1 MVGKGARGSTTMIDA
16 LRSLALLHRRARRFE
31 DAASC
36 WQQLLAGPGCPP
48 GVVREAG
55 EALAIH
61 HEHRV
66 RDLAVAKAFALRS
79 LDAVASNDEGPRPQW
94 TEALQ
99 HRVRR
104 IEKKITRSQ
113 LSTLNSQG
121 AGRLSLE

>member
-1 MVGKGARGSTTMIDA
+1 VGKGARASTTRIDA

-31 DAASC
+31 DAAAS
-36 WQQLLAGPGCPP
+36 WQQLLAVPGCPP

-55 EALAIH
+55 EALSIH

-66 RDLAVAKAFALRS
+66 RDLTVAKAFALRS

-104 IEKKITRSQ
+104 IEKKMNKSQ
-113 LSTLNSQG
+113 VSRLNSQG
-121 AGRLSLE
+121 AGLLRLES